1 MLATSMTCVG
11 GMRAR
16 DARFVSR
23 MKNDNKKQNGVAPS
37 VRTATTTRR
46 VVTYAGKKSARKAGG
61 GAPKT
66 GGGGGGGGGGGAS
79 SGKYKSPGEVKEGS
93 AYQTETRKIILS
105 MSKVRKVTSN
115 GKELIKN
122 INLGMYL
129 GAKIGI
135 LGRTVRVSRR

>member
-1 MLATSMTCVG
+1 MATSMCVG

-16 DARFVSR
+16 DASFVSR
-23 MKNDNKKQNGVAPS
+23 VNNNNDARGRRNNGVGS
-37 VRTATTTRR
+37 VKTTRR

-66 GGGGGGGGGGGAS
+66 GGGGGGGGGA

-93 AYQTETRKIILS
+93 AYQTEKRKIILS
-105 MSKVRKVTSN
+105 MSKVRKRKPN

-122 INLGMYL
+122 MNLGMY
-129 GAKIGI
+129 
-135 LGRTVRVSRR
+135 